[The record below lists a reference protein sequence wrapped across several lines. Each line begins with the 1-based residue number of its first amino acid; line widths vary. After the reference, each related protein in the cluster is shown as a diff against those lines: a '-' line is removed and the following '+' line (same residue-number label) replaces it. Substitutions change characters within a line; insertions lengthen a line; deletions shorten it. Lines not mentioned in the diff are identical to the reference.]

1 MEKLKK
7 FLLNEYVL
15 VFLFCLAAIHGPAF
29 SLMDNYEQDT
39 CVDCQTYMGVARGDF
54 DQSPVRR
61 YRPIVPVLASGVHF
75 VFGKAF
81 NILRPQSFPG
91 DFPLGMSFYLVNCLL
106 MSLAGAMIYRYSRSL
121 GLRPLWA
128 LAGLLVMLTCRWT
141 PYFAGMPIVESLYF
155 LVLVSVLVGIQEKNE
170 PIIAAAIFIGPFSK
184 EAFLFI
190 APLIFLFSHVPRWR
204 QVIYFGL
211 SGSLVFS
218 FRYMYDHYLLHTA
231 AGAGIAADVAHIGYM
246 KETVG
251 RLFSA
256 HGMYDIFSNISL
268 WIVFLLAALRLPSYR
283 LAGSVMFRW
292 YMLGYCMVVG
302 VHLVMN
308 SNQERMFYLMM
319 PLLCLFTG
327 LAFRELARRYFG
339 VEK

>member
-1 MEKLKK
+1 MNKLKK
-7 FLLNEYVL
+7 FLLHEYVL

-29 SLMDNYEQDT
+29 SLMDNYEQDS

-54 DQSPVRR
+54 DQSPIRR
-61 YRPIVPVLASGVHF
+61 YRPVIPALAAGVHY

-81 NILRPQSFPG
+81 NVLRPQSFPG

-106 MSLAGAMIYRYSRSL
+106 MSLAGMMVYRYARSS
-121 GLRPLWA
+121 GLAPIWA
-128 LAGLLVMLTCRWT
+128 LAGLLVLLTCRWT

-155 LVLVSVLVGIQEKNE
+155 LVMVAVLVGIQEKKE
-170 PIIAAAIFIGPFSK
+170 SIIAAAIFIGPFSK

-190 APLIFLFSHVPRWR
+190 APVIFIFSHVPRWR
-204 QVIYFGL
+204 QVVYFGL
-211 SGSLVFS
+211 SGILVFS
-218 FRYMYDHYLLHTA
+218 FRYVYDHYLLHA
-231 AGAGIAADVAHIGYM
+231 PAGGGIEADVAHIGYM
-246 KETVG
+246 AETVS
-251 RLFSA
+251 RLFSP
-256 HGMYDIFSNISL
+256 HGMYDLFSNISL
-268 WIVFLLAALRLPSYR
+268 WIVFVLAALRLPAYR
-283 LAGSVMFRW
+283 SAGASTLRW
-292 YMLGYCMVVG
+292 HMLGYFLVVG

-327 LAFRELARRYFG
+327 LAFRELAAHYFG